1 MAKKKKREA
10 KQRHH
15 KKSRASLSLSFSR
28 RIRERSERGAREMLL
43 ISGEIF
49 SLEESVFSL
58 KCASEEYEA
67 ERDTDALFF
76 VFFSVLF
83 GSDEDAERRAEKTE
97 RG

>member
-15 KKSRASLSLSFSR
+15 KKVARFSLSLSFSR
-28 RIRERSERGAREMLL
+28 RIRERSERGALL
-43 ISGEIF
+43 SASWCVSGEIF
-49 SLEESVFSL
+49 SVFSL